1 MYLSGFQDKDLNRLW
16 WMPLFVR
23 TFDIIRHSINRTILL
38 PADNEIDG
46 DAFLLLS
53 EGQIKRLIPS
63 IGPQVKLIRK
73 HKDLLP
79 SLPKAMVIEKE

>member
-1 MYLSGFQDKDLNRLW
+1 
-16 WMPLFVR
+16 MPLFVR
-23 TFDIIRHSINRTILL
+23 TFDIISHSINRTIL